1 MDKIKKFFSSLNTS
15 QEKIVFSKSKN
26 PMLVLAGPGSG
37 KTRVIIAK
45 IVYLI
50 KYMNIDPNE
59 ILALTFTNKAANE
72 MNDRIN
78 DLLKFDKKLHIQT
91 FHSFGSWLLRVY
103 YKDFNENYD
112 SNFTIWDTNDVVKFV
127 KQIDLAPNLEM
138 AKHIAALI
146 LKDKE
151 NFFLEKFIEFTEKE
165 YEYIKIYEEE
175 KAKNNAFDFSDLIIK
190 PILMLRQSKSLK
202 ESIQSRFKVIFVD
215 EYQDTNYSQF
225 LFLKEL
231 YLDGMYFMVVGDED
245 QSIYSFRGA
254 RIENILEFEK
264 TFDNVIKF
272 YLVQNYRS
280 NSNIVGIANEVIS
293 KNKNRYEKQ
302 ITTQNSSNKR
312 MKFLVFQSTS
322 DEAEYFSNLLI
333 SNDIKTAILYRFNSQ
348 SFHFETSFLKKNI
361 PYKVLGSIKFYDREE
376 IKDIICLLRLFINK
390 KDKISFLRMINKPS
404 RGIGKTTL
412 DKIISSLNDED
423 VNFNLFCASKKAL
436 GLLKNRAKESLLLFL
451 NVYDELGKKLFE
463 DNYINLSTFIEDV
476 VIRFGLLDY
485 YKKFDKDEKLR
496 NIDELINSGI
506 EYSGTF
512 EGLAIF
518 LENSSLSPLISGNF
532 KSNILLS
539 SIHGVKGLE
548 FDRVVISGLEK
559 GLLPAEIEE
568 LTEDRLEEERRLFYV
583 AITRA
588 KSELIV
594 TLNLRRAFR
603 GSYKG
608 TLPSVFFQ
616 DIDKNS
622 YDIVFIPEY
631 LKENFNN
638 FFINDKRN
646 IEFNIG
652 DYIIYNGE
660 KGIVVD
666 SWYQSNLQFV
676 KISLRNGKKAILSP
690 EYIKKIVKV

>member
-37 KTRVIIAK
+37 KTRVITAK

-50 KYMNIDPNE
+50 KHMNIDPNE

-91 FHSFGSWLLRVY
+91 FHSFGSWLLRAY
-103 YKDFNENYD
+103 YKDFDKNYD
-112 SNFTIWDTNDVVKFV
+112 SNFTIWDTNDVVKFI

-151 NFFLEKFIEFTEKE
+151 NFFLEKFTEFTKKE
-165 YEYIKIYEEE
+165 HEYIKIYEEE

-190 PILMLRQSKSLK
+190 PILMLRQSKYLK

-264 TFDNVIKF
+264 TFCDVIKF

-280 NSNIVGIANEVIS
+280 NSNIVSIANQVIS
-293 KNKNRYEKQ
+293 KNKNRYEKE
-302 ITTQNSSNKR
+302 ITTQNSSYKR

-333 SNDIKTAILYRFNSQ
+333 SNDIQTAILYRFNSQ

-390 KDKISFLRMINKPS
+390 RDKISFLRMINKPS

-412 DKIISSLNDED
+412 DKIISALNDED
-423 VNFNLFCASKKAL
+423 VNFNLFSASKKTL
-436 GLLKNRAKESLLLFL
+436 SLFKNRAKDSLLLFL
-451 NVYDELGKKLFE
+451 NFYDELSKKLFE
-463 DNYINLSTFIEDV
+463 DNYINLSAFIEDV
-476 VIRFGLLDY
+476 VIKFGLLDY

-496 NIDELINSGI
+496 NIDELVNSGI

-518 LENSSLSPLISGNF
+518 LENSSLSPLISGDF

-559 GLLPAEIEE
+559 GLLPAEIDE

-622 YDIVFIPEY
+622 YDITFIPEY

-638 FFINDKRN
+638 FFIDNKRD
-646 IEFNIG
+646 IRFNIG

-690 EYIKKIVKV
+690 EYIKKIIKV

>member
-37 KTRVIIAK
+37 KTRVITAK

-50 KYMNIDPNE
+50 KHMNIDPNE

-91 FHSFGSWLLRVY
+91 FHSFGSWLLRAY
-103 YKDFNENYD
+103 YKDFDKNYD
-112 SNFTIWDTNDVVKFV
+112 SNFTIWDTNDVVKFI

-151 NFFLEKFIEFTEKE
+151 NFFLEKFTEFTKKE
-165 YEYIKIYEEE
+165 HEYIKIYEEE

-190 PILMLRQSKSLK
+190 PILMLRQSKYLK

-264 TFDNVIKF
+264 TFCNVIKF

-280 NSNIVGIANEVIS
+280 NSNIVSIANQVIS
-293 KNKNRYEKQ
+293 KNKNRYEKE
-302 ITTQNSSNKR
+302 ITTQNSSYKR

-333 SNDIKTAILYRFNSQ
+333 SNDIQTAILYRFNSQ

-390 KDKISFLRMINKPS
+390 RDKISFLRMINKPS

-412 DKIISSLNDED
+412 DKIISALNDED
-423 VNFNLFCASKKAL
+423 VNFNLFSASKKTL
-436 GLLKNRAKESLLLFL
+436 SLFKNRVKESLLLFL
-451 NVYDELGKKLFE
+451 NVYDELSKKLFE
-463 DNYINLSTFIEDV
+463 DNYINLSAFIEDV
-476 VIRFGLLDY
+476 VIKFGLLDY

-496 NIDELINSGI
+496 NIDELVNSGI

-518 LENSSLSPLISGNF
+518 LENSSLSPLISGDF

-559 GLLPAEIEE
+559 GLLPAEIDE

-622 YDIVFIPEY
+622 YDITFIPEY

-638 FFINDKRN
+638 FFIDNKRD
-646 IEFNIG
+646 IRFNIG

-690 EYIKKIVKV
+690 EYIKKIIKV

>member
-37 KTRVIIAK
+37 KTRVITAK

-50 KYMNIDPNE
+50 KHMNIDPNE

-91 FHSFGSWLLRVY
+91 FHSFGSWLLRAY
-103 YKDFNENYD
+103 YKDFDKNYD
-112 SNFTIWDTNDVVKFV
+112 SNFTIWDTNDVVKFI

-151 NFFLEKFIEFTEKE
+151 NFFLEKFTEFTKKE
-165 YEYIKIYEEE
+165 HEYIKIYEEE

-190 PILMLRQSKSLK
+190 PILMLRQSKYLK

-264 TFDNVIKF
+264 TFCNVIKF

-280 NSNIVGIANEVIS
+280 NSNIVSIANQVIS
-293 KNKNRYEKQ
+293 KNKNRYEKE
-302 ITTQNSSNKR
+302 ITTQNSSYKR

-333 SNDIKTAILYRFNSQ
+333 SNDIQTAILYRFNSQ

-390 KDKISFLRMINKPS
+390 RDKISFLRMINKPS

-412 DKIISSLNDED
+412 DKIISALNDED
-423 VNFNLFCASKKAL
+423 VNFNLFSASKKTL
-436 GLLKNRAKESLLLFL
+436 SLFKNRAKESLLLFL
-451 NVYDELGKKLFE
+451 NVYDELSKKLFE
-463 DNYINLSTFIEDV
+463 DNYINLSAFIEDV
-476 VIRFGLLDY
+476 VIKFGLLDY

-496 NIDELINSGI
+496 NIDELVNSGI

-518 LENSSLSPLISGNF
+518 LENSSLSPLISGDF

-559 GLLPAEIEE
+559 GLLPAEIDE

-583 AITRA
+583 AVTRA

-622 YDIVFIPEY
+622 YDITFIPEY

-638 FFINDKRN
+638 FFIDNKRD
-646 IEFNIG
+646 IRFNIG

-690 EYIKKIVKV
+690 EYIKKIIKV

>member
-1 MDKIKKFFSSLNTS
+1 MDKIKNFFSSLNSS

-50 KYMNIDPNE
+50 KYMNINPNE

-72 MNDRIN
+72 MNERIN
-78 DLLKFDKKLHIQT
+78 DLLKFEKKLHIQT
-91 FHSFGSWLLRVY
+91 FHSFGAWLLRAY
-103 YKDFNENYD
+103 YKDFDKNYD
-112 SNFTIWDTNDVVKFV
+112 SNFTIWDANDVVRFV
-127 KQIDLAPNLEM
+127 KQIDLASNLEM

-146 LKDKE
+146 LKSKE
-151 NFFLEKFIEFTEKE
+151 NFFLEKSIEFREKE

-190 PILMLRQSKSLK
+190 PILMLRQSKLLK
-202 ESIQSRFKVIFVD
+202 ESVQSKFKVIFID

-231 YLDGMYFMVVGDED
+231 YLNGMYFMVVGDED

-254 RIENILEFEK
+254 RVENILEFEK
-264 TFDNVIKF
+264 TFDNVNKF

-280 NSNIVGIANEVIS
+280 NSNIVDIANGVIS

-302 ITTQNSSNKR
+302 ITTQNNSDKR
-312 MKFLVFQSTS
+312 MKFLVFQNTS
-322 DEAEYFSNLLI
+322 DEAEYFSNLLAVNNI
-333 SNDIKTAILYRFNSQ
+333 ETAILYRFNSQ
-348 SFHFETSFLKKNI
+348 SFYFETSFLKKNI
-361 PYKVLGSIKFYDREE
+361 PYKVLGAIKFYEREE
-376 IKDIICLLRLFINK
+376 IRDIICLLRLFVNK
-390 KDKISFLRMINKPS
+390 KDKIAFLRIINKPS

-412 DKIISSLNDED
+412 EKIISTLNDND
-423 VNFNLFCASKKAL
+423 VNFNLFYASKKVL
-436 GLLKNRAKESLLLFL
+436 NSLKNRAKDSLLLFL
-451 NVYDELGKKLFE
+451 NAYDELGKKLFE
-463 DNYINLSTFIEDV
+463 DHYINLSAFIEDV
-476 VIRFGLLDY
+476 VIKFGLLDY

-518 LENSSLSPLISGNF
+518 LQNSSLSPLISGDL
-532 KSNILLS
+532 KSSVLLS

-568 LTEDRLEEERRLFYV
+568 LTQDRLEEERRLFYV

-594 TLNLRRAFR
+594 TLNLSRAFR
-603 GSYKG
+603 GFFKR
-608 TLPSVFFQ
+608 TKLSVFFQ
-616 DIDKNS
+616 DIDKNF
-622 YDIVFIPEY
+622 YDIIFIPDY
-631 LKENFNN
+631 LKEDFNN
-638 FFINDKRN
+638 FFIDSKMN
-646 IEFNIG
+646 IGFNVG

-660 KGIVVD
+660 RGMVVD
-666 SWYQSNLQFV
+666 SWYQDNLQFV

-690 EYIKKIVKV
+690 EYIKKIIKA

>member
-1 MDKIKKFFSSLNTS
+1 MDKIKNFFSSLNSS

-50 KYMNIDPNE
+50 KYMNINPNE

-72 MNDRIN
+72 MNERIN
-78 DLLKFDKKLHIQT
+78 DLLKFEKKLHIQT
-91 FHSFGSWLLRVY
+91 FHSFGAWLLRAY
-103 YKDFNENYD
+103 YKDFDKNYD
-112 SNFTIWDTNDVVKFV
+112 SNFTIWDANDVVRFV
-127 KQIDLAPNLEM
+127 KQIDLASNLEM

-146 LKDKE
+146 LKSKE
-151 NFFLEKFIEFTEKE
+151 NFFLEKSIEFREKE

-190 PILMLRQSKSLK
+190 PILMLRQSKLLK
-202 ESIQSRFKVIFVD
+202 ESVQSKFKVIFID

-231 YLDGMYFMVVGDED
+231 YLNGMYFMVVGDED

-254 RIENILEFEK
+254 RVENILEFEK
-264 TFDNVIKF
+264 TFDNVNKF

-280 NSNIVGIANEVIS
+280 NSNIVDIANGVIS

-302 ITTQNSSNKR
+302 ITTQNNSDKR
-312 MKFLVFQSTS
+312 MKFLVFQNTS
-322 DEAEYFSNLLI
+322 DEAEYFSNLLAVNNI
-333 SNDIKTAILYRFNSQ
+333 ETAILYRFNSQ
-348 SFHFETSFLKKNI
+348 SFYFETSFLKKNI
-361 PYKVLGSIKFYDREE
+361 PYKVLGAIKFYEREE
-376 IKDIICLLRLFINK
+376 IRDIICLLRLFVNK
-390 KDKISFLRMINKPS
+390 KDKIAFLRIINKPS

-412 DKIISSLNDED
+412 EKIISTLNDND
-423 VNFNLFCASKKAL
+423 VNFNLFYASKKVL
-436 GLLKNRAKESLLLFL
+436 NSLKNRAKDSLLLFL
-451 NVYDELGKKLFE
+451 NAYDELGKKLFE
-463 DNYINLSTFIEDV
+463 DHYINLSAFIEDV
-476 VIRFGLLDY
+476 VIKFGLLDY

-518 LENSSLSPLISGNF
+518 LQNSSLSPLISGDL
-532 KSNILLS
+532 KSSVLLS

-568 LTEDRLEEERRLFYV
+568 LTQDRLEEERRLFYV

-594 TLNLRRAFR
+594 TLNLSRAFR
-603 GSYKG
+603 GFFKR
-608 TLPSVFFQ
+608 TKLSVFFQ
-616 DIDKNS
+616 DIDKNF
-622 YDIVFIPEY
+622 YDIIFIPEY
-631 LKENFNN
+631 LKEDFNN
-638 FFINDKRN
+638 FFIDSKMN
-646 IEFNIG
+646 IGFNVG

-660 KGIVVD
+660 RGMVVD
-666 SWYQSNLQFV
+666 SWYQDNLQFV

-690 EYIKKIVKV
+690 EYIKKIIKA

>member
-1 MDKIKKFFSSLNTS
+1 MDKIKNFFSSLNVY
-15 QEKIVFSKSKN
+15 QEKIVFNKSRD
-26 PMLVLAGPGSG
+26 PILVLAGPGSG

-50 KYMNIDPNE
+50 KHMNINPYE

-91 FHSFGSWLLRVY
+91 FHSFGSWLLRAY
-103 YKDFNENYD
+103 YKDFDKNYD
-112 SNFTIWDTNDVVKFV
+112 SNFTIWDTKDVVRFV

-138 AKHIAALI
+138 AQHIASLI

-151 NFFLEKFIEFTEKE
+151 NFFLGKFTEFTEKK

-202 ESIQSRFKVIFVD
+202 EFVQSKFKVIFVD

-231 YLDGMYFMVVGDED
+231 YSNGMYFMVVGDED

-264 TFDNVIKF
+264 TFSNVAKF

-280 NSNIVGIANEVIS
+280 NSNIVDIANGVIS

-302 ITTQNSSNKR
+302 ITTQNSTGKR

-322 DEAEYFSNLLI
+322 DEAEYFSNLLVA
-333 SNDIKTAILYRFNSQ
+333 NDIETAILYRFNSQ

-361 PYKVLGSIKFYDREE
+361 SYRVLGSIKFYDREE

-390 KDKISFLRMINKPS
+390 RDKIAFLRVINKPS

-412 DKIISSLNDED
+412 DKIISVLNDND
-423 VNFNLFCASKKAL
+423 VNFNLFCASKKVL
-436 GLLKNRAKESLLLFL
+436 NSLKNKAKESLLLFL
-451 NVYDELGKKLFE
+451 NIYDELGKNLFE
-463 DNYINLSTFIEDV
+463 NNYINLSSFIENV
-476 VIRFGLLDY
+476 VIKFGFLDY

-518 LENSSLSPLISGNF
+518 LENSSLSPIISGDF
-532 KSNILLS
+532 RSNILLS

-548 FDRVVISGLEK
+548 FDRVIISGLEK

-568 LTEDRLEEERRLFYV
+568 LTEDKLEEERRLFYV

-588 KSELIV
+588 KSELVV

-603 GSYKG
+603 GSFKS
-608 TLPSVFFQ
+608 TMISVFFH

-638 FFINDKRN
+638 FFIDNKRDVR
-646 IEFNIG
+646 FNIG

-660 KGIVVD
+660 KGMIVD
-666 SWYQSNLQFV
+666 SWYQDRLQFV

-690 EYIKKIVKV
+690 EYIKKIIKI

>member
-1 MDKIKKFFSSLNTS
+1 
-15 QEKIVFSKSKN
+15 
-26 PMLVLAGPGSG
+26 
-37 KTRVIIAK
+37 
-45 IVYLI
+45 
-50 KYMNIDPNE
+50 
-59 ILALTFTNKAANE
+59 
-72 MNDRIN
+72 
-78 DLLKFDKKLHIQT
+78 
-91 FHSFGSWLLRVY
+91 
-103 YKDFNENYD
+103 
-112 SNFTIWDTNDVVKFV
+112 
-127 KQIDLAPNLEM
+127 
-138 AKHIAALI
+138 
-146 LKDKE
+146 
-151 NFFLEKFIEFTEKE
+151 
-165 YEYIKIYEEE
+165 
-175 KAKNNAFDFSDLIIK
+175 
-190 PILMLRQSKSLK
+190 
-202 ESIQSRFKVIFVD
+202 
-215 EYQDTNYSQF
+215 
-225 LFLKEL
+225 
-231 YLDGMYFMVVGDED
+231 
-245 QSIYSFRGA
+245 
-254 RIENILEFEK
+254 
-264 TFDNVIKF
+264 
-272 YLVQNYRS
+272 
-280 NSNIVGIANEVIS
+280 
-293 KNKNRYEKQ
+293 
-302 ITTQNSSNKR
+302 
-312 MKFLVFQSTS
+312 
-322 DEAEYFSNLLI
+322 
-333 SNDIKTAILYRFNSQ
+333 
-348 SFHFETSFLKKNI
+348 
-361 PYKVLGSIKFYDREE
+361 
-376 IKDIICLLRLFINK
+376 
-390 KDKISFLRMINKPS
+390 LRMINKPS

-423 VNFNLFCASKKAL
+423 VNFNLFCASKKTL

-463 DNYINLSTFIEDV
+463 DNYINLSAFIEDV

-518 LENSSLSPLISGNF
+518 LENSSLSPLISGDF

>member
-1 MDKIKKFFSSLNTS
+1 MDKIKNFFSSLNSS

-50 KYMNIDPNE
+50 KYMNINPNE

-72 MNDRIN
+72 MNERIN
-78 DLLKFDKKLHIQT
+78 DLLKFENKLHIQT
-91 FHSFGSWLLRVY
+91 FHSFGAWLLRAY
-103 YKDFNENYD
+103 YKDFDKNYD

-127 KQIDLAPNLEM
+127 KQIDLASNLEM

-146 LKDKE
+146 LKSKE
-151 NFFLEKFIEFTEKE
+151 NFFLEKSIEFREKE
-165 YEYIKIYEEE
+165 FEYVKIYEEE

-190 PILMLRQSKSLK
+190 PILMLRQSKFLK
-202 ESIQSRFKVIFVD
+202 ESVQSKFKVIFID

-231 YLDGMYFMVVGDED
+231 YLNGMYFMVVGDED

-254 RIENILEFEK
+254 RVENILEFEK
-264 TFDNVIKF
+264 TFENVNKF

-280 NSNIVGIANEVIS
+280 NSNIVDIANGVIS

-302 ITTQNSSNKR
+302 ITTQNNSDKR
-312 MKFLVFQSTS
+312 MKFLVFQNTS
-322 DEAEYFSNLLI
+322 DEAEYFSNLLAVNNI
-333 SNDIKTAILYRFNSQ
+333 ETAILYRFNSQ
-348 SFHFETSFLKKNI
+348 SFYFETSFLKKNI
-361 PYKVLGSIKFYDREE
+361 PYKVLGAIKFYEREE
-376 IKDIICLLRLFINK
+376 IRDIICLLRLFVNK
-390 KDKISFLRMINKPS
+390 KDKIAFLRIINKPS

-412 DKIISSLNDED
+412 EKIISTLNDND
-423 VNFNLFCASKKAL
+423 VNFNLFCASKKVL
-436 GLLKNRAKESLLLFL
+436 SSLKNRAKDSLLLFL
-451 NVYDELGKKLFE
+451 NAYDELGKKLFE
-463 DNYINLSTFIEDV
+463 DNYINLSAFIEDV
-476 VIRFGLLDY
+476 VIKFGLLDY

-518 LENSSLSPLISGNF
+518 LQNSSLSPLISGDL
-532 KSNILLS
+532 KSSVLLS

-594 TLNLRRAFR
+594 TLNLSRAFR
-603 GSYKG
+603 GFFKR
-608 TLPSVFFQ
+608 TKLSVFFQ
-616 DIDKNS
+616 DIDKNF
-622 YDIVFIPEY
+622 YDIIFIPEY
-631 LKENFNN
+631 LKEDFNN
-638 FFINDKRN
+638 FFIDNKIN
-646 IEFNIG
+646 IRFNVG

-660 KGIVVD
+660 KGMVVD
-666 SWYQSNLQFV
+666 SWYQDNLQFV

-690 EYIKKIVKV
+690 EYIKKIIKA